1 MKDMFKIK
9 LSIIISHREHYI
21 VQMTDLNLFV
31 VKQKLMGMFE
41 RLLYDNKGDFISSST
56 HNTCY
61 FH

>member
-1 MKDMFKIK
+1 MFKIK

-21 VQMTDLNLFV
+21 VQMTDLNLSV

-41 RLLYDNKGDFISSST
+41 RLLYDDKGDFISSST
-56 HNTCY
+56 HKTCY